1 MSQVIKYETG
11 LGDIL
16 DSSITRLDTFLADGA
31 IEFIGSL
38 WDPEVG
44 GFYYSQ
50 SGRDYRGFLP
60 SDDSTLQVLNFISSG
75 AVQGLKGRLSDKL
88 PDDIKKTIFDF
99 AETSDSKGK
108 AIKEKLGELPA
119 SAPAAKPKIKSAPPR
134 KYASADELIAYL
146 DDISIA
152 DDFATRLVA
161 ELSNIKSS
169 GFTKEMF
176 DYLDKSAFK
185 ENECYLSVSEIYKIG
200 SVYNDEKR
208 EILNARKLLENVL
221 SLITSNDIPESIIEI
236 YNAWAAL
243 RTLLQNADIRGE
255 SEKSAVYSFVRSMSK
270 SLIDKTLEKLS
281 VFKKNDG
288 GYSYYQGFA
297 PDKLSGKRVALGVPE
312 GDVNATFVVLHGVRG
327 NIFSSLGLTVPPL
340 LPEESFDVLIDMMR
354 SAEPPE
360 KRRIPIKFILRN
372 LFRGL
377 K

>member
-1 MSQVIKYETG
+1 MSKIIKYETS

-16 DSSITRLDTFLADGA
+16 DSSITRLDEFLSDGV
-31 IEFIGSL
+31 IEFIASL

-88 PDDIKKTIFDF
+88 PDDIKRKISDF
-99 AETSDSKGK
+99 SEKSNSKEK
-108 AIKEKLGELPA
+108 AIKEKLGALPA
-119 SAPAAKPKIKSAPPR
+119 SAPAAKPKIKSASHK
-134 KYASADELIAYL
+134 KYSSVDELTAYL
-146 DDISIA
+146 DEIMASG
-152 DDFATRLVA
+152 DFATKLAA
-161 ELSNIKSS
+161 ELENVKNS
-169 GFTKEMF
+169 GLTGEMF
-176 DYLDKSAFK
+176 DYLDKSVFT
-185 ENECYLSVSEIYKIG
+185 ENEGYALAAQIYKIG

-221 SLITSNDIPESIIEI
+221 SLIISNDIPESIIEI
-236 YNAWAAL
+236 YNAWAAI
-243 RTLLQNADIRGE
+243 RTLLQNAEIRGE

-281 VFKKNDG
+281 VFKKDDG

-297 PDKLSGKRVALGVPE
+297 PDELSGKRVALGVPE

-327 NIFSSLGLTVPPL
+327 NIFLSLGLTVPPL

-354 SAEPPE
+354 SAQPPE
-360 KRRIPIKFILRN
+360 KRSIPIKFFVRN
-372 LFRGL
+372 LFKRR